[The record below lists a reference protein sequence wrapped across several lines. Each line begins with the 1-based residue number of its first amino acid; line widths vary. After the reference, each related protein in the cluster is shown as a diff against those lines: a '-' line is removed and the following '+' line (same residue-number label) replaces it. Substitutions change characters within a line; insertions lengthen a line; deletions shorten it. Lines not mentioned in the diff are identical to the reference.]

1 MSDINFRDSKYR
13 WHQICIQEFLTSCGP
28 ASVAMVE
35 RIYKHLQRS
44 DEPRARA
51 ISQKY
56 PGRWTIE
63 GGAYM
68 NNLSSVLNTEGVKA
82 YKETYVGPAK
92 IRSYLRYYASFS
104 TPVIVHVEWGGTS
117 AMGHFVVCA
126 IADTDNTFVFYD
138 PWYGIIEIA
147 GSDLPKYRVSDSTG
161 VLTSWLVM
169 TYH

>member
-56 PGRWTIE
+56 PS
-63 GGAYM
+63 M
-68 NNLSSVLNTEGVKA
+68 C
-82 YKETYVGPAK
+82 
-92 IRSYLRYYASFS
+92 SFAIS
-104 TPVIVHVEWGGTS
+104 IDWRKSRQESLTQVPMKC
-117 AMGHFVVCA
+117 MG
-126 IADTDNTFVFYD
+126 
-138 PWYGIIEIA
+138 
-147 GSDLPKYRVSDSTG
+147 
-161 VLTSWLVM
+161 
-169 TYH
+169 